1 MNKLR
6 GVLNITAVKAPGF
19 GDRRK
24 AMLQDIAVLTRA
36 QLISEEIGR
45 TLDSATVADLG
56 QASRVVIS
64 KDNTTIVD
72 GAGDKDAVNS
82 RIKEIRT
89 QIESTTSEYD
99 KEKLQERLAKL
110 AGGVAVIKV
119 GAATETEMKEKKT
132 ALTMHSQ
139 QPKRLLKRGSL
150 SVAVRH

>member
-1 MNKLR
+1 MTALSLPSEHIYEPRITSYNVCYTKLLR
-6 GVLNITAVKAPGF
+6 
-19 GDRRK
+19 
-24 AMLQDIAVLTRA
+24 QDIAVLTRA
-36 QLISEEIGR
+36 QVISEEIGR
-45 TLDSATVADLG
+45 TLDSATIADLG

-72 GAGDKDAVNS
+72 GAGDKDMVNA

-119 GAATETEMKEKKT
+119 GAATETEMKEKKDRVDD
-132 ALTMHSQ
+132 A
-139 QPKRLLKRGSL
+139 P
-150 SVAVRH
+150 